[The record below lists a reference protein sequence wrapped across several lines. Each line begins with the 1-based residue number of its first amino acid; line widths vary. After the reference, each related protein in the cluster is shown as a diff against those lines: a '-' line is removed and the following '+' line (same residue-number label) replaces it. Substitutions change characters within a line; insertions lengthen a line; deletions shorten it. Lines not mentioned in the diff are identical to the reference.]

1 MVEVS
6 DDGPGMAQDVASRIT
21 ERFFRADDSRS
32 RNRGGS
38 GLGLSI
44 VDAAINAHDG
54 LLTVESQPGV
64 GTTFR
69 IELPGS
75 GAVGVLN

>member
-1 MVEVS
+1 
-6 DDGPGMAQDVASRIT
+6 MAPDEAAKIT
-21 ERFFRADDSRS
+21 ERFYRTDASRS

-54 LLTVESQPGV
+54 TLTVDSEPGV
-64 GTTFR
+64 GTRFR
-69 IELPGS
+69 IELPFHQRRRH
-75 GAVGVLN
+75 ATAP